1 MTSDRIENC
10 KIVVTQYITGQG
22 EIKFSV
28 HASGEVPLSTQIGLL
43 ELAKVTIIEKA
54 GEDDE

>member
-1 MTSDRIENC
+1 MTTDRIENC
-10 KIVVTQYITGQG
+10 KIVVTQYIGLDG
-22 EIKFSV
+22 EIGYTV
-28 HASGEVPLSTQIGLL
+28 HASGQVPLSTQIGLL